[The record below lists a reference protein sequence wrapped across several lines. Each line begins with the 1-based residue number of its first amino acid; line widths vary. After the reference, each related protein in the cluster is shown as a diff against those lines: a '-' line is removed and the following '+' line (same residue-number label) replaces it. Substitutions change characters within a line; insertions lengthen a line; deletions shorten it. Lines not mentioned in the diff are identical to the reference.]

1 MHFQYSFCLL
11 VLFLI
16 EMVVAVFGFVSP
28 RAAKGLL
35 QESLTDRIV
44 HSYREDPDLQNFI
57 DFAQRDVSILSII
70 CMYFVNIITC

>member
-1 MHFQYSFCLL
+1 
-11 VLFLI
+11 
-16 EMVVAVFGFVSP
+16 MVVAVFGFVSP

-57 DFAQRDVSILSII
+57 DFAQRDV
-70 CMYFVNIITC
+70 CYFSHNYAYMLKQFT